1 MTMTTAE
8 TSSQELSREARW
20 KVDEIDWVIEQFS
33 KLTVRVKVFSP
44 SKWAEERRYLPSS
57 NTALPGWYRF
67 AITPYLREIADC
79 MSLDSPVR
87 EVSFMKGA
95 QIGATVGVLE
105 NAIGYLIDHVK
116 TAPVMFVTADADM
129 AKTRLETNVIPMIQ
143 ASGLEALIVS
153 SDAGNKRKTGRTEK
167 KIEWKGGGYML
178 PFGAQNAN
186 KLRSVSIQY
195 LLNDEIDGWP
205 LIVGRDGDP
214 LQLVRARTQA
224 YEQSRKI
231 LNISTPLLKGQSRID
246 ERFRAGDR
254 RRYYVR
260 CLKCGFA
267 QVLRWRT
274 NDAQGVVGG
283 VVWETDKG
291 NVVADSVRYLCQ
303 NCQHSHTND
312 DKTKLLDPDNG
323 AEWRPTANA
332 ATPNHRSY
340 HLSALYSPPG
350 MYSWA
355 ACVDSWREAWDD
367 ERARPHDL
375 GKLQV
380 FYNNTLGDAFELR
393 GDRVKFEAVSGHRRS
408 VYKFGEIPNAWAK
421 EHCGSAVQVL
431 TCAVDVHK
439 DALKVAVFGWC
450 RGRRSILIDYWTFE
464 GDTSQLDDPGTWVE
478 LGKLIDDKR
487 YTADDGQ
494 KYAIAVTFVDSGF
507 NTDQVYNFCA
517 QWTGGVFPI
526 KGRESPPKTA
536 AIKEFSEFTSA
547 LGTLAYGITVDLYK
561 DRISSALRRS
571 WDGLSLQPEWHFNAP
586 VDVQD
591 KQLRELTVEV
601 KREKLDSLGKRI
613 GFEWHR
619 PSGAANELFDLSVYA
634 SCALDVLA
642 WDFCCRSHEMPAVD
656 WFFFFDE
663 CEKQGL
669 FLCN

>member
-1 MTMTTAE
+1 MDC
-8 TSSQELSREARW
+8 ELLSPEALREI
-20 KVDEIDWVIEQFS
+20 DEIDWLSEQFAN
-33 KLTVRVKVFSP
+33 LTVNVEAFTP
-44 SKWAEERRYLPSS
+44 SRWAEARRYLPAS
-57 NTALPGWYRF
+57 NTSIPGWYRF

-79 MSLDSPVR
+79 MSMDSPIR

-95 QIGATVGVLE
+95 QIGATVGILE

-116 TAPVMFVTADADM
+116 TAPAMFVTADSEL
-129 AKTRLETNVIPMIQ
+129 AKLRLDTNVVPMIQ
-143 ASGLEALIVS
+143 ASKLDHLIVS
-153 SDAGNKRKTGRTEK
+153 ADEGNKRKTGRTDK
-167 KIEWKGGGYML
+167 KIEWQGGGYL
-178 PFGAQNAN
+178 VPFGAQNAN
-186 KLRSVSIQY
+186 KLRSISIQF

-205 LIVGRDGDP
+205 LIVGKDGDP
-214 LQLVRARTQA
+214 LGLVRARTQA

-246 ERFRAGDR
+246 ERFRAGDQ
-254 RRYYVR
+254 RRYYVC

-283 VVWETDKG
+283 IVWETDRG
-291 NVVADSVRYLCQ
+291 HVVADSVRYLCQ
-303 NCQHSHTND
+303 NCQHPHTNEE
-312 DKTKLLDPDNG
+312 KAKLLDPVNG
-323 AEWRPTANA
+323 AQWRPTANP
-332 ATPNHRSY
+332 ATPTHRSY

-355 ACVDSWREAWDD
+355 ACVESWLEAWDD
-367 ERARPHDL
+367 ERARPRDL

-380 FYNNTLGDAFELR
+380 FYNNTLGEPFELR

-408 VYKFGEIPNAWAK
+408 AYKFGEIPNAWAK

-450 RGRRSILIDYWTFE
+450 RGRRAILVDYWTLE
-464 GDTSQLDDPGTWVE
+464 GNTEQLDDPGTWLE

-494 KYAIAVTFVDSGF
+494 RYGIAVTFVDSGF
-507 NTDQVYNFCA
+507 QTDQVYNFCA
-517 QWTGGVFPI
+517 QWERGVFPI
-526 KGRESPPKTA
+526 KGREAPPKNA
-536 AIKEFSEFTSA
+536 AIKEFSEFVSTMGSI
-547 LGTLAYGITVDLYK
+547 AYGVTVDLYK
-561 DRISSALRRS
+561 DRWSAALRHG
-571 WDGLSLQPEWHFNAP
+571 WDGLNLQPEGHFNAP
-586 VDVQD
+586 TDVHD

-619 PSGAANELFDLSVYA
+619 PNGAANELWDLLVYA
-634 SCALDVLA
+634 SAGLDVLA
-642 WDFCCRSHEMPAVD
+642 WDLCVRSHEKEAVD

-669 FLCN
+669 FLSD